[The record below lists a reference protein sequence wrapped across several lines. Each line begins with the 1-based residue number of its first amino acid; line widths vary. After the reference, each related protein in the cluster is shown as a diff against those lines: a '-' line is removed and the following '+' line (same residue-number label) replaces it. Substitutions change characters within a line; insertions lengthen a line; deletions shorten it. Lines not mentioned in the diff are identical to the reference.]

1 MAEHQTMHCE
11 LFSGSCDNTNC
22 TAEDKTYC
30 YRVRMLKALEN
41 ISDNLD
47 QLNTL
52 NERLDS
58 IYHAIRAVDANVG

>member
-1 MAEHQTMHCE
+1 MAEHKNQHCE
-11 LFSGSCDNTNC
+11 IFNGSCDNTNC
-22 TAEDKTYC
+22 TTEQNTRC
-30 YRVRMLKALEN
+30 YRVRLLTALEN

-58 IYHAIRAVDANVG
+58 IYHAIRAVTGNIG